1 MAGALLLAAQPA
13 GAAVSHPKKTVLV
26 RGINAAAADGDH
38 LVGWAGGHGRLALYN
53 DRDGSKSLMDLDRS
67 CNRLVMIAAANGAFL
82 MDCGINGQ
90 QGPETFPIVFNTV
103 TATSVVLPGAVY
115 DRMGAQWVEG
125 TTDSGGRSVVIYT
138 NWRTG
143 EVRTEGEAPSGE
155 VRTPFDLDSKN
166 LDAVALAAVNFAV
179 GSGRALEQ
187 VRSGR
192 RYSVHLMGRMDDKR
206 IANCAH
212 KCMPLSMTGGLALW
226 NDGATR
232 LFGFEL
238 KSPHRRRQWSVSDT
252 AFVAGVTKKRIYYL
266 TPSASSPQFQDL
278 RSFSWH

>member
-1 MAGALLLAAQPA
+1 M
-13 GAAVSHPKKTVLV
+13 
-26 RGINAAAADGDH
+26 
-38 LVGWAGGHGRLALYN
+38 
-53 DRDGSKSLMDLDRS
+53 GS
-67 CNRLVMIAAANGAFL
+67 
-82 MDCGINGQ
+82 
-90 QGPETFPIVFNTV
+90 
-103 TATSVVLPGAVY
+103 
-115 DRMGAQWVEG
+115 QWVEG

-143 EVRTEGEAPSGE
+143 EVRSEGEAPSGE

-166 LDAVALAAVNFAV
+166 LDAVAVAAVDFAV
-179 GSGRALEQ
+179 GSGQALEQ

-192 RYSVHLMGRMDDKR
+192 RYSMHLMGRMDDKR

-212 KCMPLSMTGGLALW
+212 KCHALSMSGGLALW

-252 AFVAGVTKKRIYYL
+252 AAVAGVTKKRIYYL
-266 TPSASSPQFQDL
+266 TPSTSSPQFQDL
-278 RSFSWH
+278 RSFSWR